1 MADMSWMDAL
11 VIRSG
16 GGGGS
21 DAGGVTNY
29 DQLTNRPIQNVS
41 GSPVV
46 VSRLPSGVY
55 NIDGT
60 WAITADE
67 SPRDTRKDDM
77 FYILNENGVCKLTWI
92 TAGDIFTYSV
102 QIEGDAASV
111 VPDKMMKESDNP
123 GTGGN
128 ISDMV
133 GTFSDSGKDD
143 PASEDLIGVF

>member
-1 MADMSWMDAL
+1 MADMSWIDAL

-16 GGGGS
+16 GGGSGV
-21 DAGGVTNY
+21 GGVTSY

-60 WAITADE
+60 WVITADE

-77 FYILNENGVCKLTWI
+77 FYVLNENGVCKLTWI
-92 TAGDIFTYSV
+92 TAGDIFTYSS
-102 QIEGDAASV
+102 QIDGNASSIV
-111 VPDKMMKESDNP
+111 EDKVTKESDET
-123 GTGGN
+123 GAGGN

>member
-1 MADMSWMDAL
+1 M
-11 VIRSG
+11 IRSG
-16 GGGGS
+16 GGGSGV
-21 DAGGVTNY
+21 GGVTSY

-60 WAITADE
+60 WVITADE

-77 FYILNENGVCKLTWI
+77 FYVLNENGVCKLTWI
-92 TAGDIFTYSV
+92 TAGDIFTYSS
-102 QIEGDAASV
+102 QIDGNASSIV
-111 VPDKMMKESDNP
+111 EDKVTKESDET
-123 GTGGN
+123 GAGGN